1 MAQRLSKSTCCS
13 CRGLNFSSEGLCCP
27 LQTLVGTS
35 KHTYT
40 HVHTHTHCTNRDLFF
55 ITPLVVVF
63 NNLYPEKPHPL
74 FFFNNEFIQVKHSF
88 KSIANLHLH
97 NLSAPHRIKSWIAP
111 SKHLLL
117 ETMSLLQVT
126 VNPLCFSGLP
136 FDRK

>member
-74 FFFNNEFIQVKHSF
+74 FFFNNEWLHLTMKNYSYVNSHREPYLKNKQKLCVGVLEPFTFIQ
-88 KSIANLHLH
+88 L
-97 NLSAPHRIKSWIAP
+97 R
-111 SKHLLL
+111 
-117 ETMSLLQVT
+117 
-126 VNPLCFSGLP
+126 
-136 FDRK
+136 